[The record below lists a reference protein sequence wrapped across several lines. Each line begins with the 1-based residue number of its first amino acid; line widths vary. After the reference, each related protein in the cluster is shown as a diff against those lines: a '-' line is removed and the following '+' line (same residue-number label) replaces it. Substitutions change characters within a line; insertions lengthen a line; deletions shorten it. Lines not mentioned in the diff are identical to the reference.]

1 MNAPG
6 ECAFC
11 WHPRRDH
18 DAQGCTVDLR
28 EHDET
33 VVVCGCLAFESDQP
47 DLDFDPG
54 EADMQRM
61 YEQRT
66 RRKGEDHAAEGHE
79 EAVYPGP

>member
-33 VVVCGCLAFESDQP
+33 VVVCGCLGFE
-47 DLDFDPG
+47 
-54 EADMQRM
+54 
-61 YEQRT
+61 
-66 RRKGEDHAAEGHE
+66 E
-79 EAVYPGP
+79 EVAYVDAS